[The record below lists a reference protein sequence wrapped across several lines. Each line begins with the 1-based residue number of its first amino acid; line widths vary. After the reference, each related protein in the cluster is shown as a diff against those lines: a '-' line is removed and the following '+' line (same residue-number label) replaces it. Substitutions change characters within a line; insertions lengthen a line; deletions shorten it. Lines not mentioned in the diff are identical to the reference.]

1 MLLDLTASTR
11 IEREAVMTMT
21 KSRDPETTAL
31 LKTDKGQAEALST
44 LQKELMEAYEEAGR
58 TWSERA
64 RTEVE
69 LWSELGKKL
78 TETRS
83 MPEAVQIYQQS
94 LTRRMQ
100 MAAED
105 NQKLA
110 ADWQKLA
117 QKFTRAMSPGLGGSS

>member
-21 KSRDPETTAL
+21 KSRDTETTAF

>member
-1 MLLDLTASTR
+1 
-11 IEREAVMTMT
+11 MTMT
-21 KSRDPETTAL
+21 KSRDAETTAF
-31 LKTDKGQAEALST
+31 LKAGKGQAEALT
-44 LQKELMEAYEEAGR
+44 ALQKELMEAYEEAGR
-58 TWSERA
+58 AWTERA
-64 RTEVE
+64 RTELE

-100 MAAED
+100 MATED
-105 NQKLA
+105 SQKLA

-117 QKFTRAMSPGLGGSS
+117 QKFARTLSPGLGDRSS